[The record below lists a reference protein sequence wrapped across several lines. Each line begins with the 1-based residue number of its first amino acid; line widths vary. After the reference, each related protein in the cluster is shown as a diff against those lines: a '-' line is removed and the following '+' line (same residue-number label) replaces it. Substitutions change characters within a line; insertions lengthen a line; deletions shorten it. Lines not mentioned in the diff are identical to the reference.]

1 MINRSVFFLCIIL
14 TVCIIA
20 GTIKKAFSEEPPPNE
35 YEVKAA
41 FLYNIAM
48 FVEWPAASRGNP
60 SAHLNLCVLGNDPFG
75 TAIKTIDGMKL
86 RDNMTIVL
94 MHVASIRNLGNCHI
108 LFIPS
113 AEKER
118 VEQIV
123 ETVGRSHVLTVG
135 DTAGFAQK
143 GVTVNFYLE
152 HKKVRFEINMDAV
165 RRAGLKI
172 SSQLLKLAKIIDD

>member
-1 MINRSVFFLCIIL
+1 M
-14 TVCIIA
+14 TE
-20 GTIKKAFSEEPPPNE
+20 TIQTALSEEPPPNE

-48 FVEWPAASRGNP
+48 FVEWPVAAQGNL
-60 SAHLNLCVLGNDPFG
+60 STHLNLCVLGNDPFG
-75 TAIKTIDGMKL
+75 PAIETIDGMKL
-86 RDNMTIVL
+86 GDNMTIVL
-94 MHVASIRNLGNCHI
+94 KHVAVIRDLGNCHI

-113 AEKER
+113 AEKEH

-123 ETVGRSHVLTVG
+123 ETLGRSHVLTVG
-135 DTAGFAQK
+135 DTAGFAQR
-143 GVTVNFYLE
+143 GVAVNFYLE

-172 SSQLLKLAKIIDD
+172 SSQLLKLAKIING